1 MASTWIGKERS
12 FNRSIGH
19 MLSPMIR
26 FAQRQTSLF
35 SYIPSA
41 AADVCH
47 SRSWPQLNARMEQ
60 IALRQSEERV
70 AGVQPGVA
78 LGTDSVSS
86 PSAINRADRCSP
98 RHGSPVSV
106 EDVRILVIGLSGLH
120 FESFGT
126 LFVLRMQG
134 ETAMSTAHDSIG
146 RVTERSTTCVKSYRT
161 NAKVS
166 VTAPLLHRN
175 CSISGSFVP
184 HGPRAR

>member
-1 MASTWIGKERS
+1 MASIWIGKERS

-19 MLSPMIR
+19 MLSSTIR
-26 FAQRQTSLF
+26 FAQCQTSLF

-70 AGVQPGVA
+70 AGVQPSVA

-86 PSAINRADRCSP
+86 PSAINPAGRCSP

-106 EDVRILVIGLSGLH
+106 EDVSILVIGLSGLH
-120 FESFGT
+120 FESFET

-134 ETAMSTAHDSIG
+134 EIAMSTAHDSIVFQERQACECAG

-166 VTAPLLHRN
+166 VTAPLLHQKL
-175 CSISGSFVP
+175 P
-184 HGPRAR
+184 